1 MAGTAEI
8 AAAKSSLRQ
17 TIRKRR
23 AGLSTEALRQ
33 SAADLRSTGAPVHEQ
48 LSPGSI
54 IAAYLPFGSE
64 PPVLPLLSELASDHS
79 VFVPVC
85 LPGRVMNWV
94 LWEPGAEL
102 LPGPLPGLME
112 PSGERHS
119 SRMMAD
125 AAVIFIPALAVSRDG
140 SRLGQ
145 GGGYYD
151 RFLAELSRGP
161 LRCAVV
167 FDEEVLPAGAIPT
180 DSRDQAVEHVL
191 CPGFTASLGSA
202 GTPGDID

>member
-1 MAGTAEI
+1 MAGTAET

-23 AGLSTEALRQ
+23 AGLSADALQQ
-33 SAADLRSTGAPVHEQ
+33 SATDLRSTGAPLSRQ
-48 LSPGSI
+48 LSSGSI

-64 PPVLPLLSELASDHS
+64 PPVLPLLTELSSDHS
-79 VFVPVC
+79 VFVPAC
-85 LPGRVMNWV
+85 LPDRVMNWV

-112 PSGERHS
+112 PAGERHS
-119 SRMMAD
+119 SRMVAD
-125 AAVIFIPALAVSRDG
+125 AAVVFIPALAVSRDG

-151 RFLAELSRGP
+151 RFLAELPRGP
-161 LRCAVV
+161 LRCSVV
-167 FDEEVLPAGAIPT
+167 FDQEVLPAGAIPT
-180 DSRDQAVEHVL
+180 DNRDQTVEHVL
-191 CPGFTASLGSA
+191 CPDFTAPLGSA
-202 GTPGDID
+202 GTPAGID